1 MAKWKYTDDKKGV
14 FLGDD
19 RPKRRKKV
27 TGTRFGAV
35 LGLNRWKSPFGA
47 WCEITNMATPPF
59 EGNASTNAGN
69 VIEPK
74 QIAWYKENVNPS
86 TTSAEDYY
94 GARFPDVR
102 YDFYPENKIFGGM
115 WDAVTMKGDGHTPRG
130 IIECKT
136 TKRVEDW
143 LDGVPVYYS
152 LQAAL
157 YAYLS
162 GCDRF
167 TVVVSFL
174 QDRDLERPELFVPNE
189 ENTKVFDFMLYDY
202 AVTVD
207 GKSYGIADLV
217 DVAQAWYTTYVDSG
231 VSPAF
236 NEKQDKEYL
245 GILRK
250 ADPTNDQNLLE
261 MGLRATEIRAKI
273 ALLKKES
280 GLDALEKEKKVI
292 EAALKDAL
300 IEELSDTDESSEIAG
315 WVLKREMKEK
325 LNEAKLK
332 EDGVYEQYLIT
343 ETSFKLTQKKEK

>member
-1 MAKWKYTDDKKGV
+1 MAKWEYTEGKDSI

-19 RPKRRKKV
+19 RPKRRKKI

-35 LGLNRWKSPFGA
+35 LGMNRWKSPFGA

-94 GARFPDVR
+94 GERFKEVK

-115 WDAVTMKGDGHTPRG
+115 WDAVTMKADGHTPRG

-143 LDGVPVYYS
+143 LDGVPLYYS

-157 YAYLS
+157 YAHLS

-167 TVVVSFL
+167 TIVVSFL
-174 QDRDLERPELFVPNE
+174 QDKDLERPELFVPCE
-189 ENTKVFDFMLYDY
+189 DNTKVFDFMLYDY
-202 AVTVD
+202 TVDVD
-207 GKSYGIADLV
+207 GKPYTIADLV
-217 DVAQAWYTTYVDSG
+217 TVATAWYDYYVETG

-245 GILRK
+245 SLLRT
-250 ADPTNDQNLLE
+250 ADPTNDQSILE
-261 MGLRATEIRAKI
+261 IALRATQIRDTI
-273 ALLKKES
+273 ATIKRDV
-280 GLDALEKEKKVI
+280 GLDALEKEKKAV
-292 EAALKDAL
+292 EAALKDAMIGL
-300 IEELSDTDESSEIAG
+300 ISGNDEETVVTG
-315 WVLKREMKEK
+315 WKVKREEKEK
-325 LNEAKLK
+325 LDIEKLK
-332 EDGVYEQYLIT
+332 EVGLYEKYVVT
-343 ETSFKLTQKKEK
+343 ETSYKLTQVKGK